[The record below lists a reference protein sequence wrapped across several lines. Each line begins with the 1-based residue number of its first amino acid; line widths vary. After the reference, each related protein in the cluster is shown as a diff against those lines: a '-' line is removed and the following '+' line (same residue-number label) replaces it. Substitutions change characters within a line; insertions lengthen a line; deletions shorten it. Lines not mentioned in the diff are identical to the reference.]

1 MTVRYFKDSAEL
13 VSPPTIFTFP
23 VGSPPQLTVESD
35 DPLDS
40 GTYRIE
46 ITNSLDFN
54 SMSVVTNVEVIVHI
68 SCTNGEVTI
77 LDDYIPGDDSFEYI
91 IGHTVSY

>member
-1 MTVRYFKDSAEL
+1 
-13 VSPPTIFTFP
+13 
-23 VGSPPQLTVESD
+23 
-35 DPLDS
+35 
-40 GTYRIE
+40 
-46 ITNSLDFN
+46 
-54 SMSVVTNVEVIVHI
+54 MSVVTNVEVIAHI